1 MGSLRFTI
9 LAWLF
14 AIAGCATSYQPF
26 DGKTGVSELRVGDER
41 YRVEYHGDPNSG
53 FEQARDFV
61 LLRGAEVMS
70 ELGCRHF
77 SVTSRREETRAR
89 VASASKSTRVT
100 ITAPTGDPSIVA
112 DYSTITP
119 RRRFRCGPRGN
130 PGPRLSSNARTPMP
144 PVRMSFSLPST
155 CSARCAANTHCRRSN
170 CSNP

>member
-14 AIAGCATSYQPF
+14 VIAGCATSYQPF

-112 DYSTITP
+112 DYSTITRADDSVRTTRQP
-119 RRRFRCGPRGN
+119 WAAAIVQCAHPDATGPHEFLVTVDVLRSL
-130 PGPRLSSNARTPMP
+130 RSKYALP
-144 PVRMSFSLPST
+144 PQ
-155 CSARCAANTHCRRSN
+155 
-170 CSNP
+170 